1 MPGVVKTAPN
11 VLITG
16 TPVRHR
22 AVPAAPLPLTARAA
36 AQGTGKTTLSAEIAR
51 RSAAAAAPPALLP
64 TGLRGSRACVA
75 RHSTG
80 LEHINV
86 SEMVKAQGLHWCACR
101 SAAPT
106 ARAAPPLSPLQR
118 KPESVAR
125 AQRAGRAVGQLY
137 PG

>member
-1 MPGVVKTAPN
+1 MAMPGVVKTAPN

-22 AVPAAPLPLTARAA
+22 AVPAAPLPAHCSRGCSGHWEDHAERRDRPTVRCRRPSRFAAHRPAQLTRV
-36 AQGTGKTTLSAEIAR
+36 
-51 RSAAAAAPPALLP
+51 
-64 TGLRGSRACVA
+64 RGSR
-75 RHSTG
+75 STG

-106 ARAAPPLSPLQR
+106 SVSPR
-118 KPESVAR
+118 WTKA
-125 AQRAGRAVGQLY
+125 
-137 PG
+137 